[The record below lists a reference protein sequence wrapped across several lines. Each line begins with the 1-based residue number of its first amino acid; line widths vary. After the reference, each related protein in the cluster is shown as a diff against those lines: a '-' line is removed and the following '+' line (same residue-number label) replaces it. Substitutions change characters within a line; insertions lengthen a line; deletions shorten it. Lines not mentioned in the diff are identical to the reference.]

1 LFKTIKPQRKPC
13 LQLRLE
19 AIVQAKQWKALIGNN
34 GIETKADLARY
45 LGIANNEPNGIVTGY
60 LI

>member
-1 LFKTIKPQRKPC
+1 
-13 LQLRLE
+13 
-19 AIVQAKQWKALIGNN
+19 VQAKQWKALIGNN